1 MDICGSGVRVGIF
14 DTGLAPTESHPHFQR
29 ARIRERTDWTR
40 AEDDRDYLLRADT
53 ILDRDG
59 TMPRLSPEGYHD
71 EAIDGHG
78 HGTFVAGVIAAT
90 SDAPRS
96 NRLLESLFT
105 GHRGRRTGFDAW
117 KSCPSPGLAP
127 QADLYIFRVFTDSQ
141 VSYTSWFLDA
151 FNYAISRRLHV
162 INLSVGGPDFLD
174 QPFVDKVCPKV
185 ILFTTLVSRIP
196 LTLVHAEFIQTVTRR
211 FTE

>member
-1 MDICGSGVRVGIF
+1 
-14 DTGLAPTESHPHFQR
+14 
-29 ARIRERTDWTR
+29 
-40 AEDDRDYLLRADT
+40 
-53 ILDRDG
+53 
-59 TMPRLSPEGYHD
+59 MPRLSPEGYHD